1 MNDSLLVRLCEAIEA
16 FTATA
21 KALHEDLR
29 PELKCTETFRRKRQ
43 EQEELERAASD
54 FVKKSSSRPES

>member
-1 MNDSLLVRLCEAIEA
+1 MSEDRLHSLMEKLSEEI
-16 FTATA
+16 

-29 PELKCTETFRRKRQ
+29 PELKRTETFRRKRQ
-43 EQEELERAASD
+43 EQEELERAAND

>member
-1 MNDSLLVRLCEAIEA
+1 MSEDRLHSLMEKLSEEI
-16 FTATA
+16 

-29 PELKCTETFRRKRQ
+29 PELKRTETFRRKRQ
-43 EQEELERAASD
+43 EREELERAAYD